1 MDEGWIALA
10 LMFVG
15 LVVIL
20 VACLYYMMMVMA
32 EAPVDG
38 RIGYGLAIAGGA
50 LFFAG
55 GSIWRRGVPKE

>member
-1 MDEGWIALA
+1 MDEGWVALA

-15 LVVIL
+15 LVIVLI
-20 VACLYYMMMVMA
+20 ACLYYMMMVMA

-38 RIGYGLAIAGGA
+38 RIGWGLAVAGGA
-50 LFFAG
+50 FFFAG

>member
-1 MDEGWIALA
+1 MDEGWVALA

-15 LVVIL
+15 LIVIL
-20 VACLYYMMMVMA
+20 VACLYYIMLVLA

-38 RIGYGLAIAGGA
+38 RVAWGLAIAGGA